1 MEKNI
6 IDITEILNDLEV
18 LNSIE
23 QRFLSSF
30 ISGIEEYSTLLLSQD
45 SMIDKLSQSLNSI
58 AQVKPLFL
66 NRLLFLKEE
75 ELTEKDKI
83 TRNILLKLNY
93 STDEYFDLIDKKIA
107 KKDLEDK
114 IKYYKKIIFDLL
126 NEYKDVVKT
135 NNRSAVITN
144 FRSSKK

>member
-1 MEKNI
+1 MEKNT
-6 IDITEILNDLEV
+6 IDITEILNDLEA

-45 SMIDKLSQSLNSI
+45 SLIDKLSQSLNSI

-66 NRLLFLKEE
+66 NRLLFLKEDD
-75 ELTEKDKI
+75 LTEKDKI

-93 STDEYFDLIDKKIA
+93 STDEYFELIDKKIA